1 MNEGNEFMIVKF
13 VEFEIMIVKCLREL
27 KYVRRDFLEEK
38 WEDLK
43 I

>member
-27 KYVRRDFLEEK
+27 KYVRGDFLEEK
-38 WEDLK
+38 WVDLK